1 MDESSTT
8 EEEQVAA
15 TDATMS
21 STFPDESVS
30 EHGKHKNCTH
40 ITGEED
46 SPKDAPEDNT
56 DNKKVKVNSSESEE
70 L

>member
-21 STFPDESVS
+21 STFPDESFS
-30 EHGKHKNCTH
+30 EHGKHKNSKN

-56 DNKKVKVNSSESEE
+56 DKKKAKVNSSESEE